1 MRDTKK
7 RINTNSFLTVSN
19 FVFYAEKQRGMQNK
33 PRTIPAALDL
43 SPEVNL
49 LKEFAVIATSPQSPL
64 VQEVSGE
71 SMVVRCSDGDIPPPQ
86 LTNPKQMVCR
96 LH

>member
-1 MRDTKK
+1 
-7 RINTNSFLTVSN
+7 
-19 FVFYAEKQRGMQNK
+19 MQNK
-33 PRTIPAALDL
+33 PRSIPPALDL

-71 SMVVRCSDGDIPPPQ
+71 STDVRCSDGDIPHPQ
-86 LTNPKQMVCR
+86 VTNPKQMICR
-96 LH
+96 LY